1 MIHSSPSPVTAG
13 DRQPTVRVAMLTRHA
28 VSVMN
33 RRAVQINLAI
43 APHRAKTS
51 AVHWPCFYA
60 LSLPPLEPL
69 GEGPRC
75 IRQRRTCTTE
85 VIAPIPSVTI
95 ICGRYCADS
104 PPAFVLNAP
113 VIAAYSPGVVA
124 SIQGQE
130 NIQ

>member
-1 MIHSSPSPVTAG
+1 MSIRFRPDRNDSQRPEPGYCWRQTA
-13 DRQPTVRVAMLTRHA
+13 TVRVAMLTRHA

-33 RRAVQINLAI
+33 RRAVQIKFSDSSSKDVSRALA
-43 APHRAKTS
+43 AFVRALT
-51 AVHWPCFYA
+51 A
-60 LSLPPLEPL
+60 PLEPL

-104 PPAFVLNAP
+104 PQHE
-113 VIAAYSPGVVA
+113 S
-124 SIQGQE
+124 
-130 NIQ
+130 